1 MSCRRRWASRWRA
14 RGGTGVHA
22 IVGDLTVVGS
32 VRIGLIGAGVMG
44 RIHARCLSRH
54 VEGGGLVALADLD
67 REKAGR
73 CAEEFGATS
82 LYRDHHSLLSDRSI
96 DAVLICTP

>member
-1 MSCRRRWASRWRA
+1 MAQTRCVPGSPGALGLIMRLRR
-14 RGGTGVHA
+14 A

-32 VRIGLIGAGVMG
+32 VRIGLIGAGVMA

-54 VEGGGLVALADLD
+54 VEGGELVALADLD

-73 CAEEFGATS
+73 CAEEFGAAS
-82 LYRDHHSLLSDRSI
+82 LYRDRHSLLSER
-96 DAVLICTP
+96 